1 MRECGVENSFLTRV
15 AGQGDDLAAKFKT
28 LSEKSMTL
36 EQLAEAQRLAG
47 EWRPKGIQ

>member
-1 MRECGVENSFLTRV
+1 MLECEVENSFLTRV
-15 AGQGDDLAAKFKT
+15 AAQGDDLAAKFKT